1 MSTDTD
7 VQTAAAT
14 QLDEDGA
21 SSAVSP
27 TLGAAVVLAKYPT
40 LLLVVLAVGVLS
52 RDIEPPLDYAI
63 PDSSPAANS
72 SAEGL
77 SRNEIRTTARA
88 AKDENNKAGSTT
100 ATNRVFQIPN
110 DERAKASSR
119 YAAAK
124 EDENKQTA
132 YQNALYARLLE
143 MGETNDLIR
152 ILKEERKEAEGE
164 GDEGEVERIKAR
176 LKSLKRKRD
185 GTSDKEMPGSCA
197 GTACA
202 APRARPPPP
211 AATPRHRPSARLTAP
226 RSAASA
232 GCRAWATQGSPPPAR
247 RGPPGPGG
255 WTARLPPLRIRR
267 STPLLPS
274 PRCCRRI
281 SRLPSPG
288 GAPAAAPR
296 RRCGTGA

>member
-1 MSTDTD
+1 M
-7 VQTAAAT
+7 
-14 QLDEDGA
+14 
-21 SSAVSP
+21 
-27 TLGAAVVLAKYPT
+27 VLAKYPT

-72 SAEGL
+72 SAEGF

-185 GTSDKEMPGSCA
+185 ETSDKEMP
-197 GTACA
+197 T
-202 APRARPPPP
+202 PP
-211 AATPRHRPSARLTAP
+211 AAAK
-226 RSAASA
+226 
-232 GCRAWATQGSPPPAR
+232 
-247 RGPPGPGG
+247 
-255 WTARLPPLRIRR
+255 
-267 STPLLPS
+267 
-274 PRCCRRI
+274 
-281 SRLPSPG
+281 
-288 GAPAAAPR
+288 
-296 RRCGTGA
+296 

>member
-1 MSTDTD
+1 MIDRADQSFRRSILSTDT
-7 VQTAAAT
+7 TYRPRPPR
-14 QLDEDGA
+14 
-21 SSAVSP
+21 SSMKTGRRVPYPRLSVRRWSSP
-27 TLGAAVVLAKYPT
+27 STPPSSSSCWRW
-40 LLLVVLAVGVLS
+40 S

-185 GTSDKEMPGSCA
+185 GTSDKEMP
-197 GTACA
+197 T
-202 APRARPPPP
+202 PP
-211 AATPRHRPSARLTAP
+211 AAAK
-226 RSAASA
+226 
-232 GCRAWATQGSPPPAR
+232 
-247 RGPPGPGG
+247 
-255 WTARLPPLRIRR
+255 
-267 STPLLPS
+267 
-274 PRCCRRI
+274 
-281 SRLPSPG
+281 
-288 GAPAAAPR
+288 
-296 RRCGTGA
+296 

>member
-40 LLLVVLAVGVLS
+40 LLLAVLVVGVLS
-52 RDIEPPLDYAI
+52 RDIQPPLDYAI
-63 PDSSPAANS
+63 PDSSPAENK
-72 SAEGL
+72 SAGGL
-77 SRNEIRTTARA
+77 SRSEIRTTARA
-88 AKDENNKAGSTT
+88 AKDENNKAA
-100 ATNRVFQIPN
+100 ATNRVYQIPN
-110 DERAKASSR
+110 DERAKATSR

-185 GTSDKEMPGSCA
+185 GTSDKEMP
-197 GTACA
+197 T
-202 APRARPPPP
+202 PP
-211 AATPRHRPSARLTAP
+211 AAAK
-226 RSAASA
+226 
-232 GCRAWATQGSPPPAR
+232 
-247 RGPPGPGG
+247 
-255 WTARLPPLRIRR
+255 
-267 STPLLPS
+267 
-274 PRCCRRI
+274 
-281 SRLPSPG
+281 
-288 GAPAAAPR
+288 
-296 RRCGTGA
+296 

>member
-1 MSTDTD
+1 MKTGRRVPYPRLSVRRWSSPSTPPSSSSCWRW
-7 VQTAAAT
+7 ACCPAT
-14 QLDEDGA
+14 
-21 SSAVSP
+21 SS
-27 TLGAAVVLAKYPT
+27 
-40 LLLVVLAVGVLS
+40 
-52 RDIEPPLDYAI
+52 PPLDYAI

-185 GTSDKEMPGSCA
+185 GTSDKEMP
-197 GTACA
+197 
-202 APRARPPPP
+202 
-211 AATPRHRPSARLTAP
+211 
-226 RSAASA
+226 
-232 GCRAWATQGSPPPAR
+232 
-247 RGPPGPGG
+247 
-255 WTARLPPLRIRR
+255 
-267 STPLLPS
+267 TPL
-274 PRCCRRI
+274 
-281 SRLPSPG
+281 
-288 GAPAAAPR
+288 AAAK
-296 RRCGTGA
+296 

>member
-1 MSTDTD
+1 MTERISQEIILSTDTD

-143 MGETNDLIR
+143 MGETNDRCVYPGLLTQRSSAPEHSRQLSRGVAKWFAGLPVWVAVCRGDAILILA
-152 ILKEERKEAEGE
+152 IENIG
-164 GDEGEVERIKAR
+164 
-176 LKSLKRKRD
+176 SLV
-185 GTSDKEMPGSCA
+185 CA
-197 GTACA
+197 
-202 APRARPPPP
+202 
-211 AATPRHRPSARLTAP
+211 
-226 RSAASA
+226 
-232 GCRAWATQGSPPPAR
+232 
-247 RGPPGPGG
+247 
-255 WTARLPPLRIRR
+255 
-267 STPLLPS
+267 
-274 PRCCRRI
+274 
-281 SRLPSPG
+281 
-288 GAPAAAPR
+288 
-296 RRCGTGA
+296 